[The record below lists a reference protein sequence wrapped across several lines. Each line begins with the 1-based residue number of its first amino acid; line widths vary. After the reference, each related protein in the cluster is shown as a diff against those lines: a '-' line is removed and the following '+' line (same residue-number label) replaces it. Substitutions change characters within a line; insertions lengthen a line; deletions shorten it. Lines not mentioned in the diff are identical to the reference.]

1 MGRDVGK
8 RATERKYT
16 LYPAPDL
23 TILFAGVARIGYAAK
38 WAQ

>member
-1 MGRDVGK
+1 MAWAADTE
-8 RATERKYT
+8 ATPRKYT
-16 LYPAPDL
+16 LLSAIEL